1 MKLLF
6 DQNLSPRLVL
16 KQADLFPDS
25 NHVYAV
31 DLDRAQDHEVYE
43 YARREGFMLVTK
55 DADFGELNVLRGFPP
70 KVVWIRRSNC
80 STATIE
86 EILRRRYDDI
96 VALESNSTKGVL
108 TLF

>member
-16 KQADLFPDS
+16 KLADLFPDS

-70 KVVWIRRSNC
+70 KVVGFVGAIAPPRRLRKFFGG
-80 STATIE
+80 ATT
-86 EILRRRYDDI
+86 IL
-96 VALESNSTKGVL
+96 
-108 TLF
+108 

>member
-16 KQADLFPDS
+16 NLANLFPDS
-25 NHVYAV
+25 NHVYGI
-31 DLDRAQDHEVYE
+31 DLDRAQDREVYE
-43 YARREGFMLVTK
+43 YARREGFTLVTK

-70 KVVWIRRSNC
+70 KVVWIRRGNC
-80 STATIE
+80 STATIVD
-86 EILRRRYDDI
+86 ILRRHYDDI
-96 VALESNSTKGVL
+96 MTLESDSTTGVL